1 MSATYIVLLNYNGWQ
16 NTCECVRSLLFL
28 LPMNTHILICDNNS
42 TDKSVEYIRSWI
54 TGKISGCYIPEHLN
68 YEDAYNKITLSYKCV
83 KQDENKEEY
92 TQENRSPIT
101 IIKNKK
107 NIGFSAGNNA
117 GIRYALKDETCKYL
131 WILNND
137 TIVRKDTL
145 QALIKKAETDKSIGI
160 VGSIA
165 YSYYQPDT
173 IQKIGAG
180 FDLSIMDTPILGAG
194 IPVTE
199 LKNIDVS
206 KCYTYCGT
214 SFLLKRSFVETVGLM
229 NERQFLYFEEGNY
242 TERARRNGYEIAI
255 AADSVFYHKE
265 SVSTKKQGSAFMHYH
280 FMRSMMIFLRDFY
293 PQEVRRLAVY
303 HICRAIFQ
311 LMKFRFRWGMAILR
325 GIMDGLRA

>member
-145 QALIKKAETDKSIGI
+145 QALIKK
-160 VGSIA
+160 
-165 YSYYQPDT
+165 
-173 IQKIGAG
+173 
-180 FDLSIMDTPILGAG
+180 
-194 IPVTE
+194 
-199 LKNIDVS
+199 
-206 KCYTYCGT
+206 
-214 SFLLKRSFVETVGLM
+214 R
-229 NERQFLYFEEGNY
+229 
-242 TERARRNGYEIAI
+242 
-255 AADSVFYHKE
+255 
-265 SVSTKKQGSAFMHYH
+265 KQ
-280 FMRSMMIFLRDFY
+280 IN
-293 PQEVRRLAVY
+293 Q
-303 HICRAIFQ
+303 
-311 LMKFRFRWGMAILR
+311 
-325 GIMDGLRA
+325 